1 VSIDENALS
10 GLRSTL
16 AADDYRMSVT
26 EYGDGVEVTITA
38 GPAACDDCLVPKPI
52 MRNILHAA
60 LGVPEDAI
68 ALVYPTDTDGPAGV
82 S

>member
-1 VSIDENALS
+1 VTIDETALS

-16 AADDYRMSVT
+16 AADDYRMAVA
-26 EYGDGVEVTITA
+26 EAGDTVEVTIIA

-68 ALVYPTDTDGPAGV
+68 VLVYPADV

>member
-16 AADDYRMSVT
+16 EADDYRMAVT
-26 EYGDGVEVTITA
+26 ETGGSVEVTITA

-68 ALVYPTDTDGPAGV
+68 VLVYPADA

>member
-1 VSIDENALS
+1 VSIDESALA

-16 AADDYRMSVT
+16 EADGYRMAVT
-26 EYGDGVEVTITA
+26 ESGSSVEVKIIA
-38 GPAACDDCLVPKPI
+38 GPEACADCLVPKPI

-68 ALVYPTDTDGPAGV
+68 VLTYPADA

>member
-1 VSIDENALS
+1 VSIDESALS

-16 AADDYRMSVT
+16 EADDYRMSISESGGT
-26 EYGDGVEVTITA
+26 VEVTIIA
-38 GPAACDDCLVPKPI
+38 GADACADCLVPKPI

-68 ALVYPTDTDGPAGV
+68 VLVYPADPAGA